1 MSAITYSP
9 SRNSVS
15 LQDYAANVAHA
26 VRLLW
31 GALLAKKPAQVER
44 GLSRRQKLRAVLM
57 VNNMARELED
67 SMPNLSA
74 ELRYIANHR

>member
-1 MSAITYSP
+1 MTAITYTP

-15 LQDYAANVAHA
+15 LNDYANNVAHA
-26 VRLLW
+26 IQLLW

-44 GLSRRQKLRAVLM
+44 SLSRRQKLRAVLEI
-57 VNNMARELED
+57 NSMARDLED
-67 SMPNLSA
+67 SMPSLSA